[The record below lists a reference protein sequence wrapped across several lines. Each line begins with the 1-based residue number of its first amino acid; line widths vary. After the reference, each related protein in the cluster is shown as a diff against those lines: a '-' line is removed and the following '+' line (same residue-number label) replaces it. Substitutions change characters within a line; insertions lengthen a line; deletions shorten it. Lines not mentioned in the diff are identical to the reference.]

1 MLDGID
7 TGYEGKFDFPPSGA
21 RARERA
27 YLLAAIP
34 RTGSTWLSHLL
45 WGTGCLGAPLEYL
58 NFEPSGPFG
67 FAANAPDAQARL
79 WRSLLFRRTSP
90 NGVFGLKSFPMQLE
104 ALVEVNPPLLHAV
117 LDTVLPRG
125 SDRKILYLRRRDRA
139 AHVVS
144 YARALTSG
152 VWRREQEEALG
163 AGADYSDEAV
173 ATAERFIDLQERIWE
188 RMFAELKVDPL
199 SLFYEDIVA
208 DPPAVVA
215 RTAQWLG
222 VAIEPAAA
230 VEVPEVR
237 KQSESDAVLWAGRYA
252 ERQRR

>member
-7 TGYEGKFDFPPSGA
+7 TGYEGKFDFPAGGPRGP
-21 RARERA
+21 ERP

-45 WGTGCLGAPLEYL
+45 WRTGCLGAPLEYL

-90 NGVFGLKSFPMQLE
+90 NGVFGLKAFPMQLE
-104 ALVEVNPPLLHAV
+104 ALVEANPPLLNAV
-117 LDTVLPRG
+117 LGTVLPRG
-125 SDRKILYLRRRDRA
+125 RDRKILYLRRRDRA

-152 VWRREQEEALG
+152 VWRQEQEETLG
-163 AGADYSDEAV
+163 AGADYSEEAV
-173 ATAERFIDLQERIWE
+173 TTAERFIDLQERIWE
-188 RMFAELKVDPL
+188 KMFADLKVDPL
-199 SLFYEDIVA
+199 PLFYEDVVG
-208 DPPAVVA
+208 DPEAVVA
-215 RTAQWLG
+215 GTAQWLG
-222 VAIEPAAA
+222 VAIDPDASI
-230 VEVPEVR
+230 EVPEVR